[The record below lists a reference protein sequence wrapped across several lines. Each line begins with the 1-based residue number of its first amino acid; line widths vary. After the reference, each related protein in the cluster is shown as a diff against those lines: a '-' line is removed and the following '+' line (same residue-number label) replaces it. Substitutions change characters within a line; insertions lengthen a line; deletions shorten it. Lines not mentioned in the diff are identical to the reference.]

1 MKRIFCL
8 LGLCLTLLASAQE
21 TPDKVRPVC
30 GPYVQNPTTT
40 GFTVVWE
47 TNMDAIAWVEVAPD
61 DGTHFYNEDRT
72 KYYDMRGFGNQVI
85 RRAAAGD
92 HLPLP
97 HNDEGRERVQGPGR
111 CDLHKGLGE

>member
-1 MKRIFCL
+1 MKRILCL
-8 LGLCLTLLASAQE
+8 LGLCLTLFASAQE

-47 TNMDAIAWVEVAPD
+47 SNMDAIAWVEVAPD

-72 KYYDMRGFGNQVI
+72 KYTTCADSATR
-85 RRAAAGD
+85 
-92 HLPLP
+92 
-97 HNDEGRERVQGPGR
+97 
-111 CDLHKGLGE
+111 